1 VTRREFAGDLR
12 ADRRFERAVFLRG
25 VAITIGVVALVV
37 VRQLLL

>member
-1 VTRREFAGDLR
+1 VTRREFEGDLR

-25 VAITIGVVALVV
+25 VAITVGVVALVV